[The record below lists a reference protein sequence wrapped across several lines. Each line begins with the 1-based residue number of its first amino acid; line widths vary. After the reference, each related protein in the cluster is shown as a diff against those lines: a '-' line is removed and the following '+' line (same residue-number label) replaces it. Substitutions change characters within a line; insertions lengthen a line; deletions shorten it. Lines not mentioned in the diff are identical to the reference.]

1 MNAESIKEFFIP
13 TKIKILIAVVTII
26 PALYYI
32 FYSDCY
38 VKNIPFLLFTVIGS
52 IYLPSLGFGYWD
64 SLHFGR
70 ILAILLYS
78 IFCYIFACLI
88 AYFYEYQEKCK
99 VKLIKVIFI
108 TIIIFILIL
117 PFPLLYLDY
126 LNCQNQLFIPQTSP
140 ELKMRELIER
150 CEEYCKKSSSL
161 DYCTNYFGKDMPVA
175 RVDWDGDGEE
185 NELIKIRGN
194 INYNV
199 CEDRIYCFHIIPCER
214 FGENPIEGCAE
225 QLCQEG
231 YRKYGSI
238 SLASDYVINR
248 LDLMPTKDM
257 VCKINM
263 DKLPD
268 ELNWH
273 KTYFP
278 ENVCEK
284 YIETK

>member
-1 MNAESIKEFFIP
+1 
-13 TKIKILIAVVTII
+13 
-26 PALYYI
+26 
-32 FYSDCY
+32 
-38 VKNIPFLLFTVIGS
+38 
-52 IYLPSLGFGYWD
+52 
-64 SLHFGR
+64 
-70 ILAILLYS
+70 
-78 IFCYIFACLI
+78 
-88 AYFYEYQEKCK
+88 
-99 VKLIKVIFI
+99 VIFI
-108 TIIIFILIL
+108 ALIIFTVVIPI
-117 PFPLLYLDY
+117 PTIY
-126 LNCQNQLFIPQTSP
+126 LNQLESQKWQERW
-140 ELKMRELIER
+140 ELENIRVEKREFKNKCSGL
-150 CEEYCKKSSSL
+150 CEYISSL
-161 DYCTNYFGKDMPVA
+161 DYCRYYFEKDISDN
-175 RVDWDGDGEE
+175 RVDWDRDGEE
-185 NELIKIRGN
+185 NELIKIGGD
-194 INYNV
+194 IKYNV

-238 SLASDYVINR
+238 SLASDYVINE

-257 VCKINM
+257 ECKINM